1 MKLVMHIGSPK
12 VGSTAIQSALAARQD
27 DLAAQDA
34 WYLDEDRG
42 LATKYQKLRT
52 LPGGMARRF
61 ASVAE
66 AEGWSESCWQRFE
79 TELAARRPRVT
90 VLSSEQFL
98 NIKQH
103 KRLLARLRGLFDDI
117 HAVAY
122 LRDPLSQFASGV
134 FQRIRDGARL
144 EGLLTSWD
152 LENQMWA
159 APALDRYAD
168 TLGAVRLT
176 VRLTVRHAAPGNL
189 AEDDVVADFFAMLQD
204 RAGVAL
210 DPPEPDAR
218 PNASLSG
225 AAAAH
230 LLAFNEAGG
239 VAEARWAL
247 LAALRAD
254 PVLQS
259 LPRLAVTGTPLAPV
273 LLALGAARCAHV
285 NQSYLAGQVLLPV
298 GAPVADLPDRD
309 DMLRWVRDWITSYL
323 TPRAQQALAQL
334 SS

>member
-42 LATKYQKLRT
+42 LATMYQKLRS

-61 ASVAE
+61 ASVEEAE
-66 AEGWSESCWQRFE
+66 AWSESCWQRFE
-79 TELAARRPRVT
+79 TELTTRRPQVT

-103 KRLLARLRGLFDDI
+103 KRLLARLRGLFEDI

-144 EGLLTSWD
+144 EGLLTPWD
-152 LENQMWA
+152 LENQMWT
-159 APALDRYAD
+159 APALDRYSD
-168 TLGAVRLT
+168 TLGAA
-176 VRLTVRHAAPGNL
+176 RLTVRHAAPGNL
-189 AEDDVVADFFAMLQD
+189 VGDDVVADFFAVLQD
-204 RAGVAL
+204 GAGVAL
-210 DPPEPDAR
+210 DPPGAGAR

-239 VAEARWAL
+239 VAKARWAL

-259 LPRLAVTGTPLAPV
+259 LPRLDVTGTPLAPV
-273 LLALGAARCAHV
+273 LQSLGAARCAHV
-285 NQSYLAGQVLLPV
+285 NQSYLAGQVPLPV

-309 DMLRWVRDWITSYL
+309 EMLRWVRDWITSYL
-323 TPRAQQALAQL
+323 TPQARQALAQL